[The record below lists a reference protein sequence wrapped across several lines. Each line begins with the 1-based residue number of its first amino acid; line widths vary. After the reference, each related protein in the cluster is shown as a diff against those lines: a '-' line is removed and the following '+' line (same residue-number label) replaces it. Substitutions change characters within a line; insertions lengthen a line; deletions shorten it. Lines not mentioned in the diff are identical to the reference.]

1 MATKR
6 LGKGL
11 EALIGTSVS
20 SNKKDQDRSSG
31 VTKIL
36 ISKIKTNPYQPRKE
50 FDKNSLNDL
59 AKSIAQKGVISPITV
74 RAEDNGYLLIAG
86 ERRLRASKINK
97 LKEIPAYII
106 DVTDESD
113 MMHLAL
119 IENIQRDNL
128 NPMEESEAYAVLQNE
143 FSLSQA
149 SIASSVGKSRSTIA
163 NSLRLL
169 QLPSEARKYLK
180 QNKISAG
187 HARAILACKTK
198 PEMLSLLKM
207 IIRNDLSVRAA
218 EKISHGSAK
227 VKPVKKTI
235 NSTKNKSVRSLEN
248 ELIAILGTKVHLNSK
263 ADKTGTILIEFF
275 SEDDL
280 SRILELLRSIDD

>member
-1 MATKR
+1 
-6 LGKGL
+6 
-11 EALIGTSVS
+11 
-20 SNKKDQDRSSG
+20 
-31 VTKIL
+31 
-36 ISKIKTNPYQPRKE
+36 
-50 FDKNSLNDL
+50 
-59 AKSIAQKGVISPITV
+59 
-74 RAEDNGYLLIAG
+74 
-86 ERRLRASKINK
+86 
-97 LKEIPAYII
+97 
-106 DVTDESD
+106 

-198 PEMLSLLKM
+198 PAMLSLLKM

-227 VKPVKKTI
+227 VKSVKTI
-235 NSTKNKSVRSLEN
+235 KSTKNKSVRSLEN

>member
-50 FDKNSLNDL
+50 FDKNSLDDL

-227 VKPVKKTI
+227 VKSVKKTI
-235 NSTKNKSVRSLEN
+235 KSTKNNSVRSLEN

>member
-1 MATKR
+1 MATLPK
-6 LGKGL
+6 KIP
-11 EALIGTSVS
+11 IGATKEIKSKNSAFKELRSS
-20 SNKKDQDRSSG
+20 SNCDPDKLKKHFERHFN
-31 VTKIL
+31 
-36 ISKIKTNPYQPRKE
+36 TNL
-50 FDKNSLNDL
+50 D
-59 AKSIAQKGVISPITV
+59 KSIPLELHKA
-74 RAEDNGYLLIAG
+74 DF
-86 ERRLRASKINK
+86 INK

-187 HARAILACKTK
+187 HARAILACKTN
-198 PEMLSLLKM
+198 PAMLSLLKM

-227 VKPVKKTI
+227 VKSVKKTI
-235 NSTKNKSVRSLEN
+235 KSTKNKSVRSLEN

>member
-50 FDKNSLNDL
+50 FDKNSLDDL

>member
-50 FDKNSLNDL
+50 FDKNSLDDL

-227 VKPVKKTI
+227 VKSVKKTI

-248 ELIAILGTKVHLNSK
+248 ELIAILGTKVHLNLK

-275 SEDDL
+275 SEGDL

>member
-50 FDKNSLNDL
+50 FDKNSLDDL

-198 PEMLSLLKM
+198 QEMLSLLKM

-227 VKPVKKTI
+227 VKSVKKTI

>member
-227 VKPVKKTI
+227 VKSVKKTI

>member
-50 FDKNSLNDL
+50 FYKNSLDDL

-74 RAEDNGYLLIAG
+74 RVEDNGYLLIAG

-180 QNKISAG
+180 QNTISAG
-187 HARAILACKTK
+187 QARAI
-198 PEMLSLLKM
+198 
-207 IIRNDLSVRAA
+207 
-218 EKISHGSAK
+218 
-227 VKPVKKTI
+227 
-235 NSTKNKSVRSLEN
+235 
-248 ELIAILGTKVHLNSK
+248 
-263 ADKTGTILIEFF
+263 
-275 SEDDL
+275 
-280 SRILELLRSIDD
+280 

>member
-50 FDKNSLNDL
+50 FDKNSLDDL

-227 VKPVKKTI
+227 VKSVKKTI

>member
-20 SNKKDQDRSSG
+20 SNKKDQDRSPG

-50 FDKNSLNDL
+50 FDKNSLDDL
-59 AKSIAQKGVISPITV
+59 AKSIAQKGVISPIAV

>member
-50 FDKNSLNDL
+50 FDKNSLDDL

-97 LKEIPAYII
+97 LREIPAYII

-227 VKPVKKTI
+227 VKSVKKTI

>member
-50 FDKNSLNDL
+50 FDKNSLDDL

-187 HARAILACKTK
+187 HARAILACKTN
-198 PEMLSLLKM
+198 PAMLSLLKM

-227 VKPVKKTI
+227 VKSVKKTI
-235 NSTKNKSVRSLEN
+235 KSTKNKSVRSLEN